1 MITFVQ
7 IKYINMTF
15 IESLNRRYASKQMNG
30 NKIPAEKKN
39 IILEAIRL
47 APTSMG
53 IQPFKI
59 LVISDQELRNKIFE
73 TAAGGQPQIPMASE
87 LLVFACNTAITPEM
101 LDEYEERIL
110 NVRKLPVEKVKA
122 YRQMMNFIVGIGEEK
137 TLNWAAKQAY
147 IALGFALTAAAVEEI
162 DSVPIEGFSSTK
174 LDELLGLKE
183 RGLASVYLM
192 AIGYRNEE
200 TDYNAKLP
208 KVRKSKEA
216 LFEFF

>member
-1 MITFVQ
+1 MS
-7 IKYINMTF
+7 F

-30 NKIPAEKKN
+30 KKIPAEKLD

-59 LVISDQELRNKIFE
+59 LVISDQALRDKIFE

-87 LLVFACNTAITPEM
+87 LLVFACHTAITNEM

-110 NVRKLPVEKVKA
+110 RVRKLPVEKVKA
-122 YRQMMNFIVGIGEEK
+122 YRQMMSFIVSIGEEK
-137 TLNWAAKQAY
+137 TLNWASKQAY
-147 IALGFALTAAAVEEI
+147 IALGFALAAAAVEEI
-162 DSVPIEGFSSTK
+162 DSVPIEGFSNAK

-183 RGLASVYLM
+183 RGLASACLM
-192 AIGYRNEE
+192 AVGYRNEE